1 MKRPKKIAGHDI
13 GNNGEQHQK
22 NRDPENPSVMH
33 SPPTWNVRM
42 TVVILVPMLS
52 IVHRK
57 QASTLLELTALE
69 KKKVRS
75 GLPVPSSPCQLI
87 DLAMARRVFD
97 RAGGFMTAQQIS
109 ISLSG

>member
-1 MKRPKKIAGHDI
+1 
-13 GNNGEQHQK
+13 
-22 NRDPENPSVMH
+22 
-33 SPPTWNVRM
+33 M
-42 TVVILVPMLS
+42 TVVILVPMVS

-75 GLPVPSSPCQLI
+75 GLPVPSSPRQLI
-87 DLAMARRVFD
+87 NRLAVARRLLD
-97 RAGGFMTAQQIS
+97 RTGAFMTAQQIS